1 MKKRKYLTWE
11 EVHHLLHTISQSAV
25 PLRDYCMIYMTFLHG
40 LRVSELTGLTLDD
53 YDPRSQKL
61 YIRRLKGGLST
72 THPLLPEESHVLSQW
87 LKQRQRLPGSDL
99 PWLFL
104 SRQGGRLSR
113 QRLYA
118 LIRQYGINAQLPIG
132 IHPHMLRHACGYAL
146 ADRGNDTRLI
156 QDYLGYRNIRHTVA
170 YTASNA
176 ERFSRAWMTNTEPP
190 PHPPH
195 SLVKN
200 AVTDDMLTWRCN
212 LFYDLQKG
220 DWRNAIRAQNAA
232 KTLPVENR
240 LFLIKQE
247 RRPVRRGSSSAHEN
261 ECFS

>member
-1 MKKRKYLTWE
+1 MKKRKYLTGE
-11 EVHHLLHTISQSAV
+11 EVQHLLNTISQSTV
-25 PLRDYCMIYMTFLHG
+25 PLRDYCMIYMAFLHG

-72 THPLLPEESHVLSQW
+72 THPLLPEENHLLDQW
-87 LKQRQRLPGSDL
+87 LKQRQYLPGSAL

-118 LIRQYGINAQLPIG
+118 LIRQYGSDAQLPIE

-156 QDYLGYRNIRHTVA
+156 QDYLGHRNIRHTVT

-190 PHPPH
+190 PHLPH
-195 SLVKN
+195 SPVKN
-200 AVTDDMLTWRCN
+200 VITTDMP
-212 LFYDLQKG
+212 K
-220 DWRNAIRAQNAA
+220 
-232 KTLPVENR
+232 
-240 LFLIKQE
+240 
-247 RRPVRRGSSSAHEN
+247 
-261 ECFS
+261 

>member
-61 YIRRLKGGLST
+61 YIRRLKGGLIT

-190 PHPPH
+190 PPILRTP
-195 SLVKN
+195 SLKMPSRMTCSRGDVISF
-200 AVTDDMLTWRCN
+200 TICR
-212 LFYDLQKG
+212 KG
-220 DWRNAIRAQNAA
+220 TGETPSGLRTQPKR
-232 KTLPVENR
+232 
-240 LFLIKQE
+240 FLLKIA
-247 RRPVRRGSSSAHEN
+247 S
-261 ECFS
+261 F